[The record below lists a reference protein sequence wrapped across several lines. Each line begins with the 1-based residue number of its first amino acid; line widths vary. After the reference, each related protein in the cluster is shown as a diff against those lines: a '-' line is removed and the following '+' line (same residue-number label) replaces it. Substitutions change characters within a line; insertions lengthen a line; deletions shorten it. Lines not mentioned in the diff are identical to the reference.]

1 MFELM
6 MGGSGYGQYV
16 DVALQIIGVF
26 SAVAALTPNKSDD
39 AIAAKLLRVVNL
51 IGMNVGKAKNAGD

>member
-6 MGGSGYGQYV
+6 MGGGYGQYV
-16 DVALQIIGVF
+16 DVVLQVVGAF

-39 AIAAKLLRVVNL
+39 LIAAKLLRVINL
-51 IGMNVGKAKNAGD
+51 IGMNVGKAKNVGD